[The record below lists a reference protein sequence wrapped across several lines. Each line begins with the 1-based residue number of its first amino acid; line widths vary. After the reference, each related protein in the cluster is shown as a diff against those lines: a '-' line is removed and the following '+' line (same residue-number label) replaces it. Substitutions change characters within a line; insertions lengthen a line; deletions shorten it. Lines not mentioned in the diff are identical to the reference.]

1 MKQEIK
7 GCSNN
12 RKELILIE
20 PLLYTPIIYQL
31 FWGCLNDALSLDLT
45 FEVVVLFSHIFV
57 MRTANS
63 ENLNYFPQINYLL
76 IEM

>member
-20 PLLYTPIIYQL
+20 PLLYTPIIYWL
-31 FWGCLNDALSLDLT
+31 FWGHLNDALSLDLT

-57 MRTANS
+57 MRKANS
-63 ENLNYFPQINYLL
+63 ENLNYFP
-76 IEM
+76 